1 VVSHE
6 RPAAPVILTAIDH
19 VGLAVPDLDAAI
31 RFHTETLGLRLIHR
45 EENREQ
51 GVCEAILGA
60 ADPASPP
67 VLQLLAAIDE
77 HSPIARF
84 IGRFGSGMH
93 HLAFRVPDVDIASA
107 EFRQR
112 GLQLLYDAGKVGT
125 RGSRINFIHP
135 KDTGGVLIELVEA
148 AGNGGTAE
156 SGAFTPSA

>member
-1 VVSHE
+1 VSHE
-6 RPAAPVILTAIDH
+6 RPEPPTILTAIDH
-19 VGLAVPDLDAAI
+19 VGLAVPDLQAAI
-31 RFHTETLGLRLIHR
+31 EFHTETLGLRLIHR

-51 GVCEAILGA
+51 GVSEAMLGV
-60 ADPASPP
+60 ADPGSPP

-107 EFRQR
+107 ELRRR

-135 KDTGGVLIELVEA
+135 KDTGGVLIELVES
-148 AGNGGTAE
+148 AE
-156 SGAFTPSA
+156 ADRYQG